1 MPTRYWE
8 AAFRI
13 AVFFLFFKQSHACFS
28 LKNKQKP
35 SVILIEKSL
44 KNKQGFGFG
53 VLVLGFGKT
62 PGKNPALKKSA

>member
-35 SVILIEKSL
+35 SVISIEKSL
-44 KNKQGFGFG
+44 KNKQGLGVWGFGFG
-53 VLVLGFGKT
+53 FR
-62 PGKNPALKKSA
+62 KNRR